1 MLPPPLAGGV
11 FSALTPAAK
20 PLSISKSVRFDAPH
34 SIRYRGRERISA
46 RAVGREPG
54 GGSQKKGLPP
64 EGSSPEKK
72 GRNPKRPDQPC
83 GTSSCWPSGSPSQ
96 PDEPEDTAS
105 ALRIRFARSTTPF
118 ESGEETS
125 SVTEAKASATF
136 ISPER
141 RFFT

>member
-1 MLPPPLAGGV
+1 MLPPPLPAG
-11 FSALTPAAK
+11 FSMPLRLLPNRSRFRNRFGSTPR
-20 PLSISKSVRFDAPH
+20 IRFDIEEEKGSRQEPAGASP
-34 SIRYRGRERISA
+34 
-46 RAVGREPG
+46 AVAH
-54 GGSQKKGLPP
+54 KKGLPP

-105 ALRIRFARSTTPF
+105 ALRIRFARSTVPI
-118 ESGEETS
+118 ESGEGTS
-125 SVTEAKASATF
+125 SVTEAKASVTF

-141 RFFT
+141 RFLT